1 MYFYT
6 PRADYCSR
14 ASAFYVVLNLLTKLH
29 VIMKKKKEKKPS
41 LNLNKDCF
49 FYFFPL
55 NLLYLRTPANPA
67 SLNMHAYLHKHRFYD
82 VFICAKALRI
92 LKSQR
97 KHLSHSWLHK
107 MNQNC
112 LKVKFI
118 TNDMRSFI
126 NVLYVLNLF
135 VSVSVGWFW
144 NVFLSLFKWR
154 FTKIT
159 VGNHIACTW
168 ISISGS
174 F

>member
-1 MYFYT
+1 
-6 PRADYCSR
+6 
-14 ASAFYVVLNLLTKLH
+14 
-29 VIMKKKKEKKPS
+29 
-41 LNLNKDCF
+41 
-49 FYFFPL
+49 
-55 NLLYLRTPANPA
+55 
-67 SLNMHAYLHKHRFYD
+67 MHAYLHKHRFYD
-82 VFICAKALRI
+82 VFICAKALRT

-118 TNDMRSFI
+118 TSDMRSFI

-135 VSVSVGWFW
+135 VSISVGWFW

-159 VGNHIACTW
+159 VGYHIACTW
-168 ISISGS
+168 ISIPGPFECPPSNPGGGGGASVHLLSTSVQRIKKNAASVIDKS
-174 F
+174 FICNFQNSQLGRSTSLFFN